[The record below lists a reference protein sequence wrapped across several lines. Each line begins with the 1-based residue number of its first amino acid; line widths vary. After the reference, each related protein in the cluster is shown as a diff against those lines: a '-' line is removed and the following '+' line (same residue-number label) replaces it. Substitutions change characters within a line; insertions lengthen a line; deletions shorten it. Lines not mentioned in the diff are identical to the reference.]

1 MIKSNQGVH
10 PTIHESCFVAE
21 TASVIGN
28 VVMGENASLWYGVVA
43 RGDYND
49 VYIGKGTNIQ
59 DGSVLHIASQHPTI
73 IGDYV
78 TVGHNAIVHGCTINN
93 RVLVGMGAIILNGA
107 VIGPDTIVAA
117 GSLVPE
123 GKEIPSGVLVMGM
136 PAKVVRALTEDE
148 IDGIVRSAEDYMAFA
163 QEHKKN
169 MQDANK
175 EEDR

>member
-1 MIKSNQGVH
+1 MIKSNQGIM
-10 PTIHESCFVAE
+10 PTIHETCFVAE

-28 VVMGENASLWYGVVA
+28 VVMQEKSSLWYGVVA

-59 DGSVLHIASQHPTI
+59 DGSVVHIAYHHPTI

-78 TVGHNAIVHGCTINN
+78 TVGHRAVVHGCTIGD

-107 VIGPDTIVAA
+107 VIGNNCIIAA

-123 GKEIPSGVLVMGM
+123 NKEIPPGVLAMGT
-136 PAKVVRALTEDE
+136 PAKVVRELTEEE
-148 IDGIVRSAEDYMAFA
+148 IDGIMRSAEDYMGFA
-163 QEHKKN
+163 QDYKKE
-169 MQDANK
+169 MQDAK
-175 EEDR
+175 